1 MKIVKNKCLI
11 LLSWVWQVL
20 HGNPVMA
27 ADAFNHMAH
36 FDYDPGTTYLVE
48 ASPGVPTDIELGPDE
63 KMQGF
68 ALGDTVQWMVEEL
81 PGHVFV
87 KPLREKLFTAG
98 TLVTNR
104 RVYTLEFRSVPTSGR
119 WVQKVSWGYGGA
131 FRGGGSSGGPM
142 GTWHDPSPEHIS
154 SALLNTDYRIE
165 GDSDFRPVR
174 VFDDGRFT
182 WIEVQSPQAL
192 PALFMVQGDQE
203 MLVNYLVHG
212 HYFLVQRL
220 MPEILLR
227 LGKNEVRIFNNGY
240 KR

>member
-1 MKIVKNKCLI
+1 M
-11 LLSWVWQVL
+11 
-20 HGNPVMA
+20 
-27 ADAFNHMAH
+27 
-36 FDYDPGTTYLVE
+36 
-48 ASPGVPTDIELGPDE
+48 PTDIELGADE

-87 KPLREKLFTAG
+87 KPLREGLFTAG
-98 TLVTNR
+98 TMVTNR
-104 RVYTLEFRSVPTSGR
+104 RVYTMEFRSVPTSGR
-119 WVQKVSWGYGGA
+119 WVQRVSWSYGGIL
-131 FRGGGSSGGPM
+131 RTPGSVSNSVGV
-142 GTWHDPSPEHIS
+142 WHDPSPEHIPP
-154 SALLNTDYRIE
+154 ALLNTDYRIE
-165 GDSDFRPVR
+165 GEGDFRPVR

-182 WIEVQSPQAL
+182 WIEVHSPQAL

-212 HYFLVQRL
+212 NYFLVQRL

-227 LGKNEVRIFNNGY
+227 LGQSEVRIFNNGY